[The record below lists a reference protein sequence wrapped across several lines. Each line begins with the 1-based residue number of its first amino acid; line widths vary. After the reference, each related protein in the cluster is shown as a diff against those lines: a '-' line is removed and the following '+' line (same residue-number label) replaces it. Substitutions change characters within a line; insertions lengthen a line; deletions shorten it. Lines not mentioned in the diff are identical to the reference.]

1 MSETRPNN
9 NLAMGVIFILLGSS
23 SYGMLSTFVKLA
35 YRQGFTTAEVTVAQI
50 LWGAVILTIMDLLFN
65 KNGKK
70 PTAADNKGLLIAGI
84 PIALTSI
91 LYYLTV
97 IYIDAS
103 VAVVLLMQSV
113 WMGVIVESIQEK
125 KFPSF
130 VKILSVALVLFGTLL
145 ATQIIGQDS
154 FKPMDIRGLV
164 LGMLTAMSFSWTL
177 YSTSAVANHLPA
189 VTRSKVML
197 YGSCVIVLIFAILT
211 QLGPYYMNLHLVG
224 EEFIKNQPFNPMI
237 FLTYG
242 LFLGI
247 FGTVIPPIMLNKGFP
262 ICGVGL
268 GSILSSMELPVAVFV
283 AYTLLSEE
291 VSGKQWLGVLIILL
305 AIVLLNYKFF
315 LKKK

>member
-1 MSETRPNN
+1 MSESRSNN
-9 NLAMGVIFILLGSS
+9 TAMGVLFILIGSS

-35 YRQGFTTAEVTVAQI
+35 YKENFTTAEVTVAQI
-50 LWGAVILTIMDLLFN
+50 LWGAVILTIMDALFN

-70 PTAADNKGLLIAGI
+70 PSAADRKGLLIAGV
-84 PIALTSI
+84 PIALTSV

-113 WMGVIVESIQEK
+113 WMGVIVESFQEK
-125 KFPSF
+125 KFPSLI
-130 VKILSVALVLFGTLL
+130 KILAVALVLFGTLL
-145 ATQIIGQDS
+145 ATKLLGNS
-154 FKPMDIRGLV
+154 EVTLDIRGIV

-177 YSTSAVANHLPA
+177 YSTNAVANHLPA
-189 VTRSKVML
+189 VTRSKIML
-197 YGSCVIVLIFAILT
+197 YGSCGIVLIFAFLT
-211 QLGPYYMNLHLVG
+211 QLAPYYLDLNLVSEG
-224 EEFIKNQPFNPMI
+224 FIRDQAFNPKI

-262 ICGVGL
+262 IVGVGL

-283 AYTLLSEE
+283 AFSLLGE
-291 VSGKQWLGVLIILL
+291 VVNGKQWLGVLIILL

-315 LKKK
+315 TRGK

>member
-50 LWGAVILTIMDLLFN
+50 LWGAIILTIMDLLFN
-65 KNGKK
+65 KNARK
-70 PTAADNKGLLIAGI
+70 PSAADKKGLLIAGI

-145 ATQIIGQDS
+145 ATQIIGEDS
-154 FKPMDIRGLV
+154 FKPMDMRGLV

-197 YGSCVIVLIFAILT
+197 YGSCVIVLVFAILT

-283 AYTLLSEE
+283 AYSLLSEA
-291 VSGKQWLGVLIILL
+291 VSGKQWLGVLIILF